1 MFTGIVQGQAT
12 LTDRTGNDQ
21 LSHLQFSFPEGALA
35 GINKGA
41 SIAINGT
48 CLTVTAFD
56 LTLHTAAFDAIAE
69 TLRLTNLRHLKIG
82 DQVNFERAAKIGEE
96 IGGHLM
102 SGHIHAAIKI
112 LKIEKTSENC
122 QLFLQL
128 TEQIQPYILP
138 KGFVGLNGCSLT
150 IGEVKK
156 DCFTVH
162 LIPETLEITTF
173 GLLSEGDTVNL
184 ELDSQTQTIVDTV
197 QRILSTKTVQAN

>member
-1 MFTGIVQGQAT
+1 
-12 LTDRTGNDQ
+12 
-21 LSHLQFSFPEGALA
+21 
-35 GINKGA
+35 
-41 SIAINGT
+41 
-48 CLTVTAFD
+48 
-56 LTLHTAAFDAIAE
+56 
-69 TLRLTNLRHLKIG
+69 
-82 DQVNFERAAKIGEE
+82 
-96 IGGHLM
+96 

-112 LKIEKTSENC
+112 FKIEKTSENC

-150 IGEVKK
+150 IGEVNK

-173 GLLSEGDTVNL
+173 GLLSEGDSVNL

-197 QRILSTKTVQAN
+197 QRILSTKTVTAK